1 MDMKLEATEAG
12 FTLSL
17 NGRPIL
23 KHSAANPCIFVGRGN
38 DRIEMHRGRFEIE
51 DRLVER
57 CPLGHAEI
65 DGERIMLA
73 PGKGQVPRLML
84 TLEKNAIAL
93 QATDSSINR
102 LWIRIAADP
111 DEHVWGGGEQFSYFD
126 LRGRRFPLWSSEPG
140 VGRDKM
146 TEITFKAD
154 KTDKAGGDYYQTYY
168 PQPTYLSSA
177 RYALHVATSA
187 YCAFDFRDDA
197 FHEIEAW
204 AVPERI
210 ELFAAASFLELVEM
224 LSGRF
229 GRQPPLPEWIYGG
242 AIIGLKDG
250 ANSFERLERM
260 RAAGVKVAGLWCE
273 DWVGVRPTA

>member
-1 MDMKLEATEAG
+1 MKLEATEAG

-93 QATDSSINR
+93 QTDSSINR

-154 KTDKAGGDYYQTYY
+154 KTDKAG
-168 PQPTYLSSA
+168 
-177 RYALHVATSA
+177 
-187 YCAFDFRDDA
+187 
-197 FHEIEAW
+197 
-204 AVPERI
+204 
-210 ELFAAASFLELVEM
+210 
-224 LSGRF
+224 
-229 GRQPPLPEWIYGG
+229 
-242 AIIGLKDG
+242 
-250 ANSFERLERM
+250 
-260 RAAGVKVAGLWCE
+260 
-273 DWVGVRPTA
+273 